1 MTVSLRAAAVRPL
14 VMRSPRRGRNL
25 MMTKRSFSWVLA
37 VSKRLLRQM
46 STMTKPRSLS
56 EYDRAMLRATLAFP
70 GTAPAVFT
78 NENIR
83 GVLGADEACMSCPRC
98 GSAAQGRNDGGKP
111 CQDFKCDSCCY
122 VFAKS
127 T

>member
-1 MTVSLRAAAVRPL
+1 
-14 VMRSPRRGRNL
+14 
-25 MMTKRSFSWVLA
+25 MMTKRIFPWVLA

-46 STMTKPRSLS
+46 STMTKPGSLS
-56 EYDRAMLRATLAFP
+56 EYDRAVLRSTLAFA

-83 GVLGADEACMSCPRC
+83 GVLGADEACMTCPRC
-98 GSAAQGRNDGGKP
+98 ASAGQGRVDGGRA
-111 CQDFKCDSCCY
+111 CQEFRCDECCY
-122 VFAKS
+122 TSPKS